1 MEKRIHLVYL
11 AVILILALAIAFLC
25 GMVLGGSKPY
35 EPGLVAQV
43 PKTAVPVSSTGLV
56 TSNQPVQSKKK
67 PNESYD
73 AEFIKSVKNRATGY
87 GISPNWYLVL
97 VMSANEAGVSEAHLN
112 AMIRS
117 MLWSIQNVERGH
129 ADNVARAFR
138 VLGASHQELS
148 VLNTEAKFLAIAQMF
163 KNYNGFESR
172 FALATDIFSGSATSE
187 CVAFI
192 SQGADQI
199 RSNYVRY
206 KADGLLLTDEQLGE
220 ARPAVT
226 VPSSTPSIPNFGSQR

>member
-1 MEKRIHLVYL
+1 MEKRIHLFYL
-11 AVILILALAIAFLC
+11 AVILILAVVVAFLC
-25 GMVLGGSKPY
+25 GVVWCGSKPD
-35 EPGLVAQV
+35 EPGLVAQASKPV
-43 PKTAVPVSSTGLV
+43 VPVSSPGLL
-56 TSNQPVQSKKK
+56 TSNQPVQPKNR
-67 PNESYD
+67 PNENYD
-73 AEFIKSVKNRATGY
+73 AEFIKSLKNRATGY

-97 VMSANEAGVSEAHLN
+97 VMSANDAGVSEAHLN

-138 VLGASHQELS
+138 VLGAAHQELS

-192 SQGADQI
+192 SQGGDQI

-206 KADGLLLTDEQLGE
+206 KADGLLLTDDQLGVSR
-220 ARPAVT
+220 AP
-226 VPSSTPSIPNFGSQR
+226 VPSSVQESFIPKLKGQ